1 MFRILFF
8 SLILTVS
15 GCQNYTGFLSL
26 YNQGEYNQAADVLG
40 GEEALENDQNDLLN
54 GLYLGSAFRAQ
65 GLFHMSTQS
74 LDNAEQHLLWK
85 EDGIQ
90 NFSDL
95 VDASVGFFISEAA
108 TPYKGQIYEGV
119 LLNTYKALNHLHTH
133 SFDQARVEFNRA
145 SLRQDNAVVQL
156 EEKVRA
162 LDQNDEYSQYQ
173 TLIDT
178 SQNEI
183 LDQNPTLANRL
194 NAVDSLLESQKNL
207 RNPFTEYLHGV
218 FRLMDNDFNRASD
231 LLRNAAALSDNSYV
245 LEDFALA
252 EESAAAASR
261 PNFRRIWILYEDGSA
276 PYLTP
281 YDVAYPLFF
290 ETDTVLVTFSVP
302 EFNLGRPSWDA
313 VTVRAD
319 GKRYQ
324 TEPLLDLNQYVQTE
338 FNVAYPS
345 ILRKAIASAVF
356 KTVSQITGSALALEQ
371 DPLTQT
377 IGLFTQLFSLGS
389 AILTQAD
396 TRSWSTLPNSIHI
409 ASLPMPQTTSLTLEI
424 GSQEHHVS
432 LPEDK
437 DFVLISI
444 KSVTP
449 ATPAVVYTASFD
461 R

>member
-1 MFRILFF
+1 MLA
-8 SLILTVS
+8 VS

-26 YNQGEYNQAADVLG
+26 YNQGEYDQAADVLG

-54 GLYLGSAFRAQ
+54 ELYLASAFRAQ

-95 VDASVGFFISEAA
+95 IDASIGFFISEAA

-162 LDQNDEYSQYQ
+162 LDQNDDFSQYQ

-178 SQNEI
+178 SQDDI

-194 NAVDSLLESQKNL
+194 NAVESLLESQKNL

-218 FRLMDNDFNRASD
+218 FRLMDNDLNRASD
-231 LLRNAAALSDNSYV
+231 LLRNATALSNNSYV
-245 LEDFALA
+245 LQDFALA
-252 EESAAAASR
+252 EESASAASR
-261 PNFRRIWILYEDGSA
+261 PNFRRVWILYEDGSA

-281 YDVAYPLFF
+281 YDVVYPLFF
-290 ETDTVLVTFSVP
+290 ETETEPETILVTFSVP

-313 VTVRAD
+313 ITVRAD
-319 GKRYQ
+319 GRRYQ

-338 FNVAYPS
+338 FNATYPAV
-345 ILRKAIASAVF
+345 LRKAIASAVF
-356 KTVSQITGSALALEQ
+356 KTVSQIAGSALAQEQ
-371 DPLTQT
+371 DPFTQT
-377 IGLFTQLFSLGS
+377 LGIFTQLFGLSS
-389 AILTQAD
+389 AVFTQAD

-409 ASLPMPQTTSLTLEI
+409 ASLPMPESTVLTLEI
-424 GSQEHHVS
+424 GSQERHIS

-437 DFVLISI
+437 DFILISI

-461 R
+461 RMTFN